1 MTDKQIIIDRVNVA
15 ECVRLQ
21 DDEISCDL
29 GGECKGWEN
38 CYYKQLKR
46 KEQELK
52 NICKA
57 FDIEYLIDKET
68 GNLIG
73 RCNKL
78 YKKEQECEAL
88 QMSENK
94 AGEIIAELQAYKD
107 VNEDFK
113 TAWKELKAENE
124 ELKKIINEAKSS
136 SLNLKSF
143 LVGEAI
149 QNEYE
154 EQLEQLKQTLA
165 EIKEITEPY
174 KMTIKKICGNCK
186 KYDDCHACCYKD
198 INCYKYTS
206 SKTDACE
213 EFTYLDK
220 FVPNILANSILQKI
234 SGCGVEN
241 AR

>member
-21 DDEISCDL
+21 DDKISCDL

-78 YKKEQECEAL
+78 YKKEQECE
-88 QMSENK
+88 
-94 AGEIIAELQAYKD
+94 
-107 VNEDFK
+107 
-113 TAWKELKAENE
+113 ELKVKNQKLKE
-124 ELKKIINEAKSS
+124 EIEDL
-136 SLNLKSF
+136 
-143 LVGEAI
+143 
-149 QNEYE
+149 
-154 EQLEQLKQTLA
+154 
-165 EIKEITEPY
+165 ITE
-174 KMTIKKICGNCK
+174 IAGI
-186 KYDDCHACCYKD
+186 D
-198 INCYKYTS
+198 I
-206 SKTDACE
+206 
-213 EFTYLDK
+213 
-220 FVPNILANSILQKI
+220 
-234 SGCGVEN
+234 
-241 AR
+241 